1 MRGLIL
7 YVIIF
12 FTLLSCTSISDSI
25 IIEGK
30 VSGLENQTVKLLKL
44 DLQTNEPL
52 VVDSIS
58 SKNGAFKFIVKKE
71 IGRASCRERV

>member
-30 VSGLENQTVKLLKL
+30 VSGLQNQTVKLLKL

-52 VVDSIS
+52 VVDKANKNS
-58 SKNGAFKFIVKKE
+58 SFFI
-71 IGRASCRERV
+71 